1 MTSLLGVLYNV
12 LAPIF
17 LIIGL
22 AVLLDHHFALDP
34 RVFSR
39 AVIYLFSP
47 GLVFGGIA
55 LGIEG

>member
-1 MTSLLGVLYNV
+1 MTSLFGVLYNV

-22 AVLLDHHFALDP
+22 AVLLDRRFALDP

-47 GLVFGGIA
+47 CWA
-55 LGIEG
+55 RS